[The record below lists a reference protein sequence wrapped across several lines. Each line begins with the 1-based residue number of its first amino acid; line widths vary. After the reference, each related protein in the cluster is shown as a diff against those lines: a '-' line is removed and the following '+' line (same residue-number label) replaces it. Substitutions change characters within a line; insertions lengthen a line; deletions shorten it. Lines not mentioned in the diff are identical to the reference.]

1 MGALDEIDQPLYS
14 TGVNRTGKP
23 ASGPDMMFQVI
34 AAGHTLEARLEEVL
48 EKVGLSLAWYGVLS
62 HLADAKEP
70 LALSA
75 LAARINCVRSNVTQ
89 LVDRLESEG
98 LVRRE
103 DDPDDRRSIRAA
115 LTPLGRE
122 RQRSGEKQLEAVQ
135 AAFSGALSDTDRDAL
150 GRAVSA
156 LK

>member
-1 MGALDEIDQPLYS
+1 
-14 TGVNRTGKP
+14 
-23 ASGPDMMFQVI
+23 MMFKVI
-34 AAGHTLEARLEEVL
+34 AAGRSLETRLEQAL
-48 EKVGLSLAWYGVLS
+48 ETVGLSLAWYGVLS
-62 HLADAKEP
+62 HLAEAKEP

-89 LVDRLESEG
+89 LVDRLEADG

-122 RQRSGEKQLEAVQ
+122 RQRAGEKQLEGVQ
-135 AAFSGALSDTDRDAL
+135 AAISNALSPADRDAL
-150 GRAVSA
+150 GRAFSA
-156 LK
+156 LT

>member
-1 MGALDEIDQPLYS
+1 
-14 TGVNRTGKP
+14 
-23 ASGPDMMFQVI
+23 MMFKVI
-34 AAGHTLEARLEEVL
+34 AAGRSLETRLEQAL
-48 EKVGLSLAWYGVLS
+48 ETVGLSLAWYGVLS
-62 HLADAKEP
+62 HLAEAKEP

-89 LVDRLESEG
+89 LVDRLEADG

-122 RQRSGEKQLEAVQ
+122 RQRAGEKQLDAVQ
-135 AAFSGALSDTDRDAL
+135 AAISGALTDADRDAL
-150 GRAVSA
+150 GRAFSA
-156 LK
+156 LT

>member
-1 MGALDEIDQPLYS
+1 M
-14 TGVNRTGKP
+14 NRTAKP
-23 ASGPDMMFQVI
+23 TSGPDMMFKVI
-34 AAGHTLEARLEEVL
+34 AAGRSLETRLEQAL
-48 EKVGLSLAWYGVLS
+48 ETVGLSLAWYGVLS
-62 HLADAKEP
+62 HLAEAKEP

-89 LVDRLESEG
+89 LVDRLEADG

-122 RQRSGEKQLEAVQ
+122 RQRAGEKQLEAVQ
-135 AAFSGALSDTDRDAL
+135 AAISGALSDTDRDAL
-150 GRAVSA
+150 RRAFSA
-156 LK
+156 LA